1 MGVGIAKMSRQF
13 VAVTTILLV
22 SLILV
27 SPSFGQVTPDKGV
40 AVYPFGAKGGASPAV
55 AEGLTALFIN
65 EIANVDGVRVV
76 AEDIIED
83 LARQLGLEQA
93 CGTASCQIDLAKQVQ
108 AEYLVR
114 GDLTQ
119 VGQSYFLTALVIKI
133 ESNETVFSEKIEAT
147 EVELVEQTGVL
158 ADKVAGFFAS
168 GAQSQQRTII
178 DLDAK
183 LREARRRQAR
193 EQSSPVALIW
203 GEYGKV
209 SDINK
214 SSAVSPNDK
223 LAAWRF
229 LSQLYPAQNRFRDT
243 ALQWMTYWRNPD
255 NRSKEVLEAKA
266 LFERACAQENHDACT
281 RLGEMI
287 EGEDAA
293 SARARYEASC
303 KAGDLNGCYR
313 LGMFMHEREANPSGA
328 RDVWMEACKGDEARA
343 CNGVGFILET
353 VEGNWKDAGKFYKR
367 ACEFGDL
374 RACSSLGYL
383 YETRMENWKSA
394 KELYEKACEG
404 DVMSACYSEGLI
416 LENQENNWR
425 SAKLRYQKA
434 CEGGV
439 PSACDAM
446 ELGSSPW

>member
-1 MGVGIAKMSRQF
+1 MGQGILRGLRQVF
-13 VAVTTILLV
+13 AAATFLLV
-22 SLILV
+22 TLLLV
-27 SPSFGQVTPDKGV
+27 FPSSAQVAADKGV

-65 EIANVDGVRVV
+65 QIANVDGVRVV

-83 LARQLGLEQA
+83 LAKQLGLEQA

-147 EVELVEQTGVL
+147 EIELVEQTTVL

-193 EQSSPVALIW
+193 DRTSPVALIW

-209 SDINK
+209 SDINQ
-214 SSAVSPNDK
+214 SPAVSPNDK

-229 LSQLYPAQNRFRDT
+229 LSQLYPAQNRFRET
-243 ALQWMTYWRNPD
+243 ALQWMAYWRNPD
-255 NRSKEVLEAKA
+255 NRSKETLEARV
-266 LFERACAQENHDACT
+266 LFERACGQEIHDACT
-281 RLGEMI
+281 QLGELI
-287 EGEDAA
+287 EEEDAQA
-293 SARARYEASC
+293 ARAHYEASC
-303 KAGDLNGCYR
+303 KAGELNGCYR
-313 LGMFMHEREANPSGA
+313 LGMVQHEREGNPAGA

-343 CNGVGFILET
+343 CNGVGFILDT
-353 VEGNWKDAGKFYKR
+353 IEGNWKDAGKFYKR

-404 DVMSACYSEGLI
+404 NVMSACYSEGLI